1 MKNPQLLADEISER
15 TMQIITAIQKAKSDI
30 KAAEEELEE
39 LEYSWP
45 EELLAQSFLNNTPN
59 DIAVLRKNVIP

>member
-1 MKNPQLLADEISER
+1 
-15 TMQIITAIQKAKSDI
+15 MQIITAVQKAKSDI
-30 KAAEEELEE
+30 KAAREELEE

-59 DIAVLRKNVIP
+59 YIAMLRKKRDSLILTVEECPAIFSFP